1 MDAIRGF
8 TDLVSASGEPPL
20 DAACAFISACADSR
34 VDPSK
39 VVGDLDRLAAGCP
52 EATVASLQHHL
63 FGALG
68 FRGNRD
74 DYYDPT
80 NSLLDKVLDRKV
92 GIPIT
97 LSVVLMETGR
107 RVGVPLVGIG
117 APGHFLV
124 RHAHDTDVF
133 IDAFNGGLIFDRAA
147 AQRLVEQLQPG
158 FSATDALEPVSNRA
172 ILLRMLANL
181 KAIYLQRSD
190 AVALAWVLEL
200 RLSLPG
206 ASQSEAQELAKVRAH
221 FN

>member
-8 TDLVSASGEPPL
+8 TELVSAAGEPPL
-20 DAACAFISACADSR
+20 DVACSLIAACADRR
-34 VDPSK
+34 VDPSR
-39 VVGDLDRLAAGCP
+39 VIEELDGLAAGCP
-52 EATVASLQHHL
+52 EPTVESLQHYL
-63 FGALG
+63 FRDLG
-68 FRGNRD
+68 FHGNRD
-74 DYYDPT
+74 DYYDPS
-80 NSLLDKVLDRKV
+80 NSLLDKVLERKV

-107 RVGVPLVGIG
+107 RRGVPLVGIG

-124 RHAHDTDVF
+124 RHADDPDVF

-158 FSATDALEPVSNRA
+158 LSAAQALEPVSNRA

-181 KAIYLQRSD
+181 KAIYLHRSD

-206 ASQSEAQELAKVRAH
+206 ASESEVQELAKVRAH